1 MITDSQYKELQKKV
15 DELGKT
21 IKVLSA
27 QISTMMMKQ
36 DTSMHRTQ
44 LNSLSDRE
52 NCRDTTKYGYKN
64 ELYCKR
70 QLVYTVVRDYIHSHD
85 VSTYITIRT
94 AFPDFLQGSLGV
106 VKPIEVANM
115 YSGADKRFFFL
126 DDQILSFN
134 DKKYVVCSQWD
145 VKNIKRFLKRADELG
160 IEIREFRFE

>member
-15 DELGKT
+15 DEIGKT

-27 QISTMMMKQ
+27 QISTMMIKQ
-36 DTSMHRTQ
+36 DASMCRTQ
-44 LNSLSDRE
+44 LNSLSARE
-52 NCRDTTKYGYKN
+52 NCRDTTKYEYKN
-64 ELYCKR
+64 KQYCKR
-70 QLVYTVVRDYIHSHD
+70 QLVYAVVRDYINEHD
-85 VSTYITIRT
+85 ACTYIAIRI

-106 VKPIEVANM
+106 VKPIEVANK
-115 YSGADKRFFFL
+115 YSSADKRFFFL
-126 DDQILSFN
+126 DDLILSFD

>member
-1 MITDSQYKELQKKV
+1 MVTDSQYKELQKKV

-36 DTSMHRTQ
+36 DTSLHKTQ
-44 LNSLSDRE
+44 PKTFWERE
-52 NCRDTTKYGYKN
+52 TCRDTTKYEYKN

-70 QLVYTVVRDYIHSHD
+70 QLVYAVVRDYINEHD
-85 VSTYITIRT
+85 ACTYIAIKA

-115 YSGADKRFFFL
+115 YSGADKRFFFS
-126 DDQILSFN
+126 DDQILSLA
-134 DKKYVVCSQWD
+134 DKNYVVCSQWD

-160 IEIREFRFE
+160 IEIKEFRFE